1 LKKKIAVFLI
11 ISCIFLASL
20 SILAYANY
28 DNQTSQP
35 ETTQVQPTMS
45 EPVLV
50 APATP
55 KLIYAKNSGYGVKV
69 KWQTVEN
76 AEGYNIYRRTADT
89 GWVLIATVNNPK
101 KSTYTD
107 KTAVNSFDYFYTV
120 DAFNKAGRSG
130 SDSTGVLIHY
140 ISAPVT
146 TIENSKNGVVIS
158 WTQHPTATKY
168 KIYKRVEGASSW
180 KHVKTLNNATFTY
193 TDKNIVNGERA
204 YYGVAAVENTGV
216 RGSLQKDKF
225 NVFISAPVIKK
236 YKNTS
241 LGVKVYWEPVA
252 GAEKYRIIRKT
263 EGGKWEK
270 VKTVSAKTLGGTDKN
285 AVPGVKY
292 YYSVKAIAGSY
303 TNRNSAIV
311 GYKIEPPKGIKT
323 KLAGSGVKIS
333 WQGVQYADYY
343 AVYRKDDAGNWT
355 KIHSTKNNSTLSYT
369 DKNVASGVS
378 YTYTVAT
385 WYKKGKSIYGSEGN
399 TIQFVASPKLISA
412 IYSPENNVT
421 VTWSAVNGAVGYK
434 LYKKEV
440 GGKYAVLTELPA
452 EQTTFVD
459 TAVVAGKEYAYVV
472 KAKTLAGTVT
482 PKSNSK
488 KSSIV
493 DPNKPMIA
501 LTFDDG
507 PSSSATTR
515 ILNVLEANGARATFF
530 VVGSRVDSY
539 SYQIKRAYDLKCEI
553 GNHSYGHS
561 KLTSLSVDS
570 LKWELSETDRRIQ
583 AITGVSPVLMRPP
596 GGSYKTDTV
605 RNNTPYPIIMW
616 SIDTRDWE
624 SRNATAV
631 VNHIKATAY
640 DGAIILMHDLYDSTA
655 TATEMIVPWLISQG
669 YQLVTVSEMM
679 EAKGIKM
686 QNGVAYS
693 SAR

>member
-1 LKKKIAVFLI
+1 MKKKIAVFLI

-20 SILAYANY
+20 SIFAYANY
-28 DNQTSQP
+28 DNQPSQP

-45 EPVLV
+45 APVLV

-89 GWVLIATVNNPK
+89 GWVLIATVNNQK

-107 KTAVNSFDYFYTV
+107 KIAVNSFDYFYTV

-140 ISAPVT
+140 ISAPVI
-146 TIENSKNGVVIS
+146 TIKNSKDGVAIS
-158 WTQHPTATKY
+158 WTQHPTAIKY
-168 KIYKRVEGASSW
+168 KIYKKVEGASSW

-204 YYGVAAVENTGV
+204 YYGVAAVESTGV

-241 LGVKVYWEPVA
+241 LGVKIYWEPVA

-270 VKTVSAKTLGGTDKN
+270 VKTVSAKTLGGTDMN

-355 KIHSTKNNSTLSYT
+355 KIYSTKNNSTFSYT

-472 KAKTLAGTVT
+472 KAKTLAGTLT

-488 KSSIV
+488 KSSVV

-561 KLTSLSVDS
+561 TLTSLSVDS

-655 TATEMIVPWLISQG
+655 TATEIIVPWLKSQG

-679 EAKGIKM
+679 EAKGIQM

-693 SAR
+693 SAK